1 MYSWNMIFNY
11 ILIIFVIKRNLDNSD
26 PFNVMLAIVT
36 NISVLHM
43 TGFTF
48 ILKYFYNL
56 KSLF

>member
-1 MYSWNMIFNY
+1 MIFNY

-48 ILKYFYNL
+48 ILK
-56 KSLF
+56 